1 MAKHKTKIA
10 EAKDGAIVIHLGLGD
25 LNLDPDEATHIWGE
39 LGDAI
44 KAQEKVAK
52 ERQG

>member
-1 MAKHKTKIA
+1 MAKHKTKIV
-10 EAKDGAIVIHLGLGD
+10 EAKDGAIVLHLGLGD
-25 LNLDPDEATHIWGE
+25 LVLALDEATHMWGE

-52 ERQG
+52 EHQG